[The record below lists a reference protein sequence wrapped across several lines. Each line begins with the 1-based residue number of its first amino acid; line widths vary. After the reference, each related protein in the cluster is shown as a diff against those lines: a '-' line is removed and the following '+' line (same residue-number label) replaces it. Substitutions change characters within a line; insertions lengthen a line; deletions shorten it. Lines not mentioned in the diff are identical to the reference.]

1 MFFQIWFV
9 RIALLVK
16 LRMFS
21 SAEAELNAFK
31 DFDAPDLYYQ
41 YYPDEQYQGKKGQ
54 YYIQDSYI
62 YPYTNSVN
70 KKRHELFP

>member
-41 YYPDEQYQGKKGQ
+41 YYPDEQYQGKKGK
-54 YYIQDSYI
+54 YCIQDSFYKYYRI
-62 YPYTNSVN
+62 SIQ
-70 KKRHELFP
+70 KFCEQKMS